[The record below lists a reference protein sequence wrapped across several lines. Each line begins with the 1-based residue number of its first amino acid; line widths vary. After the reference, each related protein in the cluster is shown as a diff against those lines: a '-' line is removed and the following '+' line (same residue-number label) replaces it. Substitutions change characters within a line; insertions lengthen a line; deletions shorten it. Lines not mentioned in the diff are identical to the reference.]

1 MDLVHQ
7 VHDKMKTLIK
17 PDGATLDGIYF
28 CPHYP
33 NGKVFPYSMGCDC
46 RKPGTGLIR
55 KAEADFDID
64 MENSYVIGD
73 RCSDIE
79 MAHNACLK
87 SILVKTGY
95 GKGDLAY
102 VFPRFPFQPLS
113 CGGRPSGCGEVDSR
127 VTAALSKNAPLEIL
141 MVKLSAIGDVVHT
154 LAFLDVLHRNFPQAR
169 IDWLVEEGAAGIIE
183 GHPAIR
189 RVIISRRKSWLRELA
204 DDRRFKNVFGEIRS
218 FLKDLRSIGTI
229 V

>member
-1 MDLVHQ
+1 LKKPAVFLDRDGTVNEQMGYINHVSRFVLLPGAGQAIRLLNEAGYLAIIVSNQSGVARGYYPVDLVHQ

-17 PDGATLDGIYF
+17 KDGATLDGIYF

-33 NGKVFPYSMGCDC
+33 NGKVSPYAMGCDC

-79 MAHNACLK
+79 MAHNAGLK

-102 VFPRFPFQPLS
+102 VFPRFPFQPLHVAEDLLD
-113 CGGRPSGCGEVDSR
+113 GV
-127 VTAALSKNAPLEIL
+127 KWIL
-141 MVKLSAIGDVVHT
+141 G
-154 LAFLDVLHRNFPQAR
+154 
-169 IDWLVEEGAAGIIE
+169 
-183 GHPAIR
+183 
-189 RVIISRRKSWLRELA
+189 
-204 DDRRFKNVFGEIRS
+204 
-218 FLKDLRSIGTI
+218 
-229 V
+229 